1 LLIAGEGP
9 LRPELERQARRL
21 GETVRFLGF
30 VREIREFMGACDVL
44 AFPSQPAFGEGFGLA
59 ALEGM
64 AAGRPI
70 VATAT
75 CSLPE
80 VVASGESGLLVDPEN
95 SDELAA
101 ALVRL
106 AADSHLRAEMGRE
119 AHRRARDVFSL
130 EAMVQRTIAVY
141 DEVGD
146 AR

>member
-1 LLIAGEGP
+1 
-9 LRPELERQARRL
+9 
-21 GETVRFLGF
+21 
-30 VREIREFMGACDVL
+30 MGACDVL

-80 VVASGESGLLVDPEN
+80 VVASGESGFLIDPES

-106 AADSHLRAEMGRE
+106 AEDPDLRARMGQE
-119 AHRRARDVFSL
+119 AHRRAREAFSL
-130 EAMVQRTIAVY
+130 EAMVNRTIAVY
-141 DEVGD
+141 DE
-146 AR
+146 AC